1 MHVSHGDI
9 VYRGETQMI
18 LNKYHNFISMNQF
31 DLFPGIALCRRFMHF
46 ARTLPNWS
54 IGLCAYVMY
63 INSWHSIWLQVSHL
77 LSHLCASV
85 CVVLL
90 MPAALITSPSLGTCT
105 ANRASLIQLKQ
116 SRQRLLSVCITYIL
130 VVVTAP
136 CCCFRAAAAS
146 VAPECNHFS
155 LHIAALGY
163 KCATTTRR
171 QVKSLKNDASKAT
184 NAILLPRK
192 GAMFSRLAKD
202 IKHPVSATLASSPSH
217 HLRSGNVFS

>member
-1 MHVSHGDI
+1 MAACVTPALTPVS
-9 VYRGETQMI
+9 VCE
-18 LNKYHNFISMNQF
+18 
-31 DLFPGIALCRRFMHF
+31 C
-46 ARTLPNWS
+46 
-54 IGLCAYVMY
+54 
-63 INSWHSIWLQVSHL
+63 
-77 LSHLCASV
+77 V

-116 SRQRLLSVCITYIL
+116 SRQRLLSPCVYIL

-136 CCCFRAAAAS
+136 CCCFCAAAAA